1 MNCQRFESVVSEL
14 ARGQMMAAAQR
25 AEALAH
31 SDSCDACAA
40 RLSDEQM
47 LTLGLQSL
55 AAEEESLAAPHS
67 VEAKLLEAFRTR
79 DAVVP
84 IVKRQATARYWLTA
98 IAAMLLI
105 AISLV
110 VLSWTKRPAEDPRL
124 AGKQEEPQ
132 PKPEVNDQS
141 KEQVAEDTGK
151 PDTVELPQQV
161 KPRRVYRAS
170 SRRQN
175 TASVANHVTKEIA
188 TDFMPLSYMSVAS
201 LQEGGQIVRVQLPR
215 SALANFGL
223 PVNMD
228 RYNEKVKADV
238 LYGVDGMARAIRF
251 VQSVN
256 NTEPGAQAS
265 GDLKGK
271 Q

>member
-14 ARGQMMAAAQR
+14 ARGQMMAAEQR

-31 SDSCDACAA
+31 SDACGDCAA
-40 RLSDEQM
+40 RLDDEQM

-55 AAEEESLAAPHS
+55 ATDMESLEAPREI
-67 VEAKLLEAFRTR
+67 EAKLLEAFRAR
-79 DAVVP
+79 PVAVEKSASIRANP
-84 IVKRQATARYWLTA
+84 RYWIAA

-105 AISLV
+105 AISV
-110 VLSWTKRPAEDPRL
+110 VVFSLSKRPAENRSVTSN
-124 AGKQEEPQ
+124 QEEP
-132 PKPEVNDQS
+132 PPPNQS
-141 KEQVAEDTGK
+141 KEQVAQDVEK
-151 PDTVELPQQV
+151 PAAGEMP
-161 KPRRVYRAS
+161 KRVYPKRIRPVS
-170 SRRQN
+170 LRKSE

-188 TDFMPLSYMSVAS
+188 TDFIPLSYMSATS

-251 VQSVN
+251 VQ
-256 NTEPGAQAS
+256 
-265 GDLKGK
+265 
-271 Q
+271 

>member
-14 ARGQMMAAAQR
+14 ARGQMMAVEQR

-31 SDSCDACAA
+31 SDVCDDCAA
-40 RLSDEQM
+40 RLDDEQM

-55 AAEEESLAAPHS
+55 AGEMELLEAPRE
-67 VEAKLLEAFRTR
+67 VEAKLLEAFRAR
-79 DAVVP
+79 PVAVEKSASIRVNP
-84 IVKRQATARYWLTA
+84 RYWIAA

-105 AISLV
+105 AISV
-110 VLSWTKRPAEDPRL
+110 VVFSLSKRPAENRSVTSN
-124 AGKQEEPQ
+124 QEEP
-132 PKPEVNDQS
+132 PPPNQS
-141 KEQVAEDTGK
+141 KEQVAQDVEK
-151 PDTVELPQQV
+151 PAAAEMP
-161 KPRRVYRAS
+161 KRVYPKRIRPVS
-170 SRRQN
+170 LRKSE

-188 TDFMPLSYMSVAS
+188 TDFIPLSYMSATS

-251 VQSVN
+251 VQ
-256 NTEPGAQAS
+256 
-265 GDLKGK
+265 
-271 Q
+271 

>member
-14 ARGQMMAAAQR
+14 ARSRMMAAEQR

-31 SDSCDACAA
+31 SDVCDDCAA

-55 AAEEESLAAPHS
+55 AAEMESMEAPRAIES
-67 VEAKLLEAFRTR
+67 KLLEAFRAR
-79 DAVVP
+79 PAFEKSAPVRVNP
-84 IVKRQATARYWLTA
+84 RYWIA
-98 IAAMLLI
+98 AVAAMLLI
-105 AISLV
+105 AISLIV
-110 VLSWTKRPAEDPRL
+110 FSWTKRPAAEPRV

-132 PKPEVNDQS
+132 PKPQVRESN
-141 KEQVAEDTGK
+141 EQLVHDVEK
-151 PDTVELPQQV
+151 PA
-161 KPRRVYRAS
+161 PREIPKRVYPRQVRPVS
-170 SRRQN
+170 SRRADN
-175 TASVANHVTKEIA
+175 ASVANHVTKEIA
-188 TDFMPLSYMSVAS
+188 TDFIPLSYMSAAS
-201 LQEGGQIVRVQLPR
+201 LQEGGQIIRVQLPR

-251 VQSVN
+251 VQ
-256 NTEPGAQAS
+256 
-265 GDLKGK
+265 
-271 Q
+271 